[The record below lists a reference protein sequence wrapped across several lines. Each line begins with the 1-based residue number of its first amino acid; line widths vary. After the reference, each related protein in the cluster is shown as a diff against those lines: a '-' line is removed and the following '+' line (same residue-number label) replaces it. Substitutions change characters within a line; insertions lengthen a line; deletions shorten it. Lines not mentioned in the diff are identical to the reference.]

1 MKKPSTLPIVDR
13 SPLNHDGESLIED
26 IGCRDAQKARNL
38 SSKAPIMPDEAT
50 YSVEKSELLSH
61 ISETAMSCVAVL
73 APVPLESRVLIREKS
88 NTWMAASSPVSNYDP
103 ASIVES

>member
-1 MKKPSTLPIVDR
+1 MKETQYQHIVER
-13 SPLNHDGESLIED
+13 RPLNRDGESLIED

-61 ISETAMSCVAVL
+61 ISETAMSCVAAL
-73 APVPLESRVLIREKS
+73 APAPSESRVLIREKS